1 MNNNQEE
8 SSIDDVIASEKYNL
22 TKPLSEYEEVYKI
35 ESLELPDELEEKL
48 PLLIKVYPP
57 KTKTLKR

>member
-8 SSIDDVIASEKYNL
+8 LSINNNTIEKYNL
-22 TKPLSEYEEVYKI
+22 TKPLSECEETYKI
-35 ESLELPDELEEKL
+35 ECLELSDELEEKL
-48 PLLIKVYPP
+48 PLLVKVYPP